1 MELAENI
8 ELNNNNF
15 FETTFGRIINNSIES
30 GIKSLFPDFIEN
42 EVIEI
47 KNTFVNQGL
56 PEAIKQLVNKVMEL
70 GKNAIGTI
78 KNGIENIGQLDNI
91 FEKGELINGVSEVID
106 YFLNKAEKNN
116 LLSENII
123 NIIKNGKNIILN
135 GVSSDIKSELKIE
148 NENINRL
155 ENYNKK
161 WREAYDKQDLKTME
175 KLIKKIEKIME
186 KIAPIE
192 SVINEANT
200 IKNLHSLIENN
211 GQDFNISNDENEIAK
226 LLN

>member
-91 FEKGELINGVSEVID
+91 FEKGELINGVSDVID

-148 NENINRL
+148 NENISKL

-211 GQDFNISNDENEIAK
+211 GQNFNISNDENEIAK

>member
-78 KNGIENIGQLDNI
+78 KNGIENIGQLNNI

-148 NENINRL
+148 NENINKL

>member
-70 GKNAIGTI
+70 GKNTIGTI

-148 NENINRL
+148 NENINKL

-211 GQDFNISNDENEIAK
+211 GQNFNISNDEKEIAK

>member
-70 GKNAIGTI
+70 GKNTIGTI

-148 NENINRL
+148 NENINKL

-211 GQDFNISNDENEIAK
+211 GQNFNISNDENEIAK

>member
-1 MELAENI
+1 MELVENI

-91 FEKGELINGVSEVID
+91 FEKGELINGVSDVID

-148 NENINRL
+148 NENISKL

-211 GQDFNISNDENEIAK
+211 GQNFNISNDENEIAK